1 MRLTSIPGVSV
12 NWVVVYVQEEKEMAT
27 HSSILVW
34 RIPWMEEPGRL
45 QSMGSQRERLNDFTF
60 RFMYRNG
67 NYCVKQVF
75 RGGNQGLCFEHVTFE
90 SPVKY
95 ADQPLRHT
103 SMELS
108 KVGSLRVQIW
118 K

>member
-1 MRLTSIPGVSV
+1 MKR
-12 NWVVVYVQEEKEMAT
+12 
-27 HSSILVW
+27 
-34 RIPWMEEPGRL
+34 
-45 QSMGSQRERLNDFTF
+45 
-60 RFMYRNG
+60 
-67 NYCVKQVF
+67 VF

-108 KVGSLRVQIW
+108 KVGSLRMQI
-118 K
+118 

>member
-1 MRLTSIPGVSV
+1 M
-12 NWVVVYVQEEKEMAT
+12 
-27 HSSILVW
+27 
-34 RIPWMEEPGRL
+34 
-45 QSMGSQRERLNDFTF
+45 
-60 RFMYRNG
+60 
-67 NYCVKQVF
+67 KQVF

-108 KVGSLRVQIW
+108 KVGSLRMQI
-118 K
+118 

>member
-12 NWVVVYVQEEKEMAT
+12 NWMVVYVQEEKEMAT
-27 HSSILVW
+27 QSSILVW